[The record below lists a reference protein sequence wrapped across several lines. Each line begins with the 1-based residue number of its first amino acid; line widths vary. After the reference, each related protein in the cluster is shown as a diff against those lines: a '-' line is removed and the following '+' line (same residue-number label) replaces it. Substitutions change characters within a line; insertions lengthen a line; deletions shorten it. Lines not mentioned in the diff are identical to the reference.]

1 MANTSIRIPD
11 ALRAQYDEL
20 AIATGRTRNYLMTE
34 ALERYAAEERW
45 QLARVEEG
53 LRDADAENV
62 IPHEQVGADWLARG
76 LMTQE
81 GLDRAARELTL
92 DELQRAQ
99 Q

>member
-11 ALRAQYDEL
+11 QLRDLYEEL
-20 AIATGRTRNYLMTE
+20 ARATGRTRNYLMTE

-45 QLARVEEG
+45 QLAQVEDG
-53 LRDADAENV
+53 IADADAGNV
-62 IPHEQVGADWLARG
+62 TRHEQVRADWLARG
-76 LMTQE
+76 LITE
-81 GLDRAARELTL
+81 DGLDRAAREVTL